1 MEKCHHPVG
10 SWYVE
15 RNLMSVVG
23 EYENLDLAGKA
34 RADSVIYDPAPLSMG
49 RKGRPAKH
57 GRRLSIDSDF
67 TLSAEKVDGYYTGYR
82 RVLKNIFGV
91 WEVMVYVTCTGKENG
106 TRRLFFSAVFP
117 AQLRIFLCMAGENA
131 VFKEL
136 FIKNRP
142 IRFGICLIKQPV
154 SRIQDLEKQWY
165 LMTF

>member
-23 EYENLDLAGKA
+23 EYENLDLAGNA

-117 AQLRIFLCMAGENA
+117 AQLRIFCAWQEKTLS
-131 VFKEL
+131 L
-136 FIKNRP
+136 KNY
-142 IRFGICLIKQPV
+142 L
-154 SRIQDLEKQWY
+154 SRIGQSDLG
-165 LMTF
+165 FAS